1 VAATTG
7 EWVKAAKRARQNQR
21 DRTKA
26 LYDALWDD
34 DASQD
39 QQPRKPRPDDEPKYA
54 YQEVVRCKALR
65 QELPCHDCYSCRAFY
80 AALPTEDALALLRH
94 SRHRAQH
101 SPSET
106 PQDFWVSDFIDEV
119 EKERE
124 EELSRQ
130 RESAQQQK

>member
-1 VAATTG
+1 V
-7 EWVKAAKRARQNQR
+7 AKRARQDQR

-26 LYDALWDD
+26 RHDALWDD
-34 DASQD
+34 ESQH
-39 QQPRKPRPDDEPKYA
+39 QQLRQPRPDGDPKYA

-80 AALPTEDALALLRH
+80 AALPPEDALALLRH

-106 PQDFWVSDFIDEV
+106 PRDFWVSDFVDEV
-119 EKERE
+119 ETERE
-124 EELSRQ
+124 EEELARRREPAKRQ
-130 RESAQQQK
+130 M